1 MKVSVPMNVEVKP
14 TAHAHEAIAAMGS
27 NIVSGFPGIGKST
40 VFRDER
46 LRVADS
52 DSSTFDKTQFPANYI
67 EHIQKTAPTVD
78 YILVSSHDVVRAAL
92 VEQRMPFVLVYP
104 SRDQKTDYLKRYVER
119 GSPAA
124 FIKLMDEKWDDF
136 LSQCEKQTGC
146 IHLVLQPGQY
156 LADVI
161 YAQ

>member
-1 MKVSVPMNVEVKP
+1 MKISVPISVEVKP
-14 TAHAHEAIAAMGS
+14 SAVSHEAIAAAGS
-27 NIVSGFPGIGKST
+27 NIVSGFPGIGKSS

-78 YILVSSHDVVRAAL
+78 FIMVSSHDVVRAAL
-92 VEQRMPFVLVYP
+92 VEQGMPFVLVYP

-136 LSQCEKQTGC
+136 LAQCEQQTGC
-146 IHLVLQPGQY
+146 IHVVLQPGQY

-161 YAQ
+161 YAE